1 MMVAPL
7 LIPKVKPPTP
17 KKNTKNRPLSKPE
30 EMPRDLAM
38 PPITPPIHL
47 SEECLFIRVFYLS
60 WVNGL
65 LLKCTRESLVIKNL
79 IC

>member
-1 MMVAPL
+1 MVAPL

-17 KKNTKNRPLSKPE
+17 KKNTKNRPLNKPE

-47 SEECLFIRVFYLS
+47 SEECLFIRVFVSKLGERFIDLN
-60 WVNGL
+60 VLENH
-65 LLKCTRESLVIKNL
+65 
-79 IC
+79 